1 MHAQPSEWVENVVAR
16 RDPKALYELAPGAP
30 GLAGVVLLH
39 QLEGFMDA
47 GWAGRLTAEHLLDQF
62 DNRVVATFDVDRLID
77 YRSRRPTMTYDK
89 DHWEHYEEPALAL
102 HLLTDA
108 NGVQF
113 LLLDGLEPDREWELF
128 ARAVQSLIEQ
138 FDVRVTVG
146 MHGIPMGIPHTRPL
160 GVTAHATRP
169 ELVDTTDQP
178 PLDRLQVPGS
188 ASALLEYRLGE
199 AGHDAM
205 GFAVHVPHYL
215 ASSLY
220 PTAAIRLLRAI
231 TGATGLNLPAG
242 ELEDAARRAAEDIE
256 RQVRESAEIAD
267 VVRAL
272 ERQYDMFAD
281 AAGRENLLSETAGR
295 LPTAEE
301 LGAEFERFLADQD
314 ADPPGKD

>member
-1 MHAQPSEWVENVVAR
+1 MVAR

-30 GLAGVVLLH
+30 GLHGVVLLH

-47 GWAGRLTAEHLLDQF
+47 GGAGRLVAEHLLDQF
-62 DNRVVATFDVDRLID
+62 DHRTVATFDVDRLID

-89 DHWEHYEEPALAL
+89 DHWEHYEEPALEL

-108 NGVQF
+108 SGVQF

-128 ARAVQSLIEQ
+128 SMAVRSLIEQ
-138 FDVRVTVG
+138 FDVRMTVG

-169 ELVDTTDQP
+169 ELIDTSDQP
-178 PLDRLQVPGS
+178 VLDRLQVPGS

-199 AGHDAM
+199 SGYDAL

-220 PTAAIRLLRAI
+220 PTAAVRLLEAV
-231 TGATGLNLPAG
+231 TKATGLHLPAD

-256 RQVRESAEIAD
+256 RQVSESAEVAD

-281 AAGRENLLSETAGR
+281 TAGRENLLSETEGR
-295 LPTAEE
+295 LPTADE

>member
-1 MHAQPSEWVENVVAR
+1 VVAR
-16 RDPKALYELAPGAP
+16 KDPKALYELAPGTP

-39 QLEGFMDA
+39 QMEGFMDA
-47 GWAGRLTAEHLLDQF
+47 GGAGRLASEHLLDQF
-62 DNRVVATFDVDRLID
+62 DHRLVASFDVDRLID
-77 YRSRRPTMTYDK
+77 YRSRRPTMTFDK
-89 DHWEHYEEPALAL
+89 DHYDHYEDPALDL
-102 HLLTDA
+102 HLLTDGA
-108 NGVQF
+108 GKRF

-169 ELVDTTDQP
+169 ELVDTSDQP

-199 AGHDAM
+199 AGLDAM

-220 PTAAIRLLRAI
+220 PTAAIRLLKSISA
-231 TGATGLNLPAG
+231 ATGLDLPAG

-256 RQVRESAEIAD
+256 RQVRDSPEIAD

-281 AAGRENLLSETAGR
+281 TAGRENLLSETAGR

-301 LGAEFERFLADQD
+301 LGAEFERFLADHD